1 MKKKKKKPE
10 ASFFFFYTRIFFLK
24 WCHFLMNN
32 SLPSISELRNNL
44 NFASISQFFHT
55 FSSAFRPW
63 PIQHYNEEQEQEE
76 YVFETEVIKKHFMQ
90 TILCSFIHVGP

>member
-1 MKKKKKKPE
+1 
-10 ASFFFFYTRIFFLK
+10 
-24 WCHFLMNN
+24 MNN

-63 PIQHYNEEQEQEE
+63 PIQHYNQEQEQEE
-76 YVFETEVIKKHFMQ
+76 YVFETEVIKKNIFYANYIYAHSECR
-90 TILCSFIHVGP
+90 TLKG